1 MILVDTSVMID
12 YFKGVENEPT
22 NKLGEIINLKRDFGI
37 CNFIYQEII
46 QGAATE
52 AEFETLKTYLSKI
65 KFWNLKNDRNSY
77 TDSAKIYFLC
87 RKKGI
92 TVRST
97 IDLLIVQIAI
107 ENGLALL
114 HNDKDFDN
122 IKKVIPELTI
132 Y

>member
-12 YFKGVENEPT
+12 YLKGIENNPT
-22 NKLGEIINLKRDFGI
+22 KKLEEIISLKYDFGI
-37 CNFIYQEII
+37 NNFIYQEII
-46 QGAATE
+46 QGAANV
-52 AEFETLKTYLSKI
+52 AEFETLKSYLGNMR
-65 KFWNLKNDRNSY
+65 FWNLKNKRQSY
-77 TDSAKIYFLC
+77 TNAAEIYFLC

-97 IDLLIVQIAI
+97 IDLLIVQTAI
-107 ENGLALL
+107 ENGLSLL

-122 IKKVIPELTI
+122 IQKVIPELKI

>member
-12 YFKGVENEPT
+12 YFKGV
-22 NKLGEIINLKRDFGI
+22 
-37 CNFIYQEII
+37 
-46 QGAATE
+46 
-52 AEFETLKTYLSKI
+52 
-65 KFWNLKNDRNSY
+65 
-77 TDSAKIYFLC
+77 
-87 RKKGI
+87 
-92 TVRST
+92 
-97 IDLLIVQIAI
+97 